1 MYWVSSFVCSQRGR
15 EEIGGEKYDE
25 MLSKGQ
31 RQRDEHLGV
40 KTGSVRDV
48 PETELQAGKKT
59 LKGIF
64 QHLFDILI
72 FGHTDRRSLRVWS

>member
-1 MYWVSSFVCSQRGR
+1 
-15 EEIGGEKYDE
+15 

-40 KTGSVRDV
+40 KTGSVRDD
-48 PETELQAGKKT
+48 PETELQAGKIT

-72 FGHTDRRSLRVWS
+72 SVRTDRRSLRVWN

>member
-1 MYWVSSFVCSQRGR
+1 
-15 EEIGGEKYDE
+15 

-40 KTGSVRDV
+40 KIGSVRDV

-72 FGHTDRRSLRVWS
+72 SVHSDRRSLRVWS

>member
-1 MYWVSSFVCSQRGR
+1 
-15 EEIGGEKYDE
+15 

-40 KTGSVRDV
+40 KIVRDV

>member
-1 MYWVSSFVCSQRGR
+1 
-15 EEIGGEKYDE
+15 

-40 KTGSVRDV
+40 KTGSVRDD

-64 QHLFDILI
+64 QHFI
-72 FGHTDRRSLRVWS
+72 

>member
-40 KTGSVRDV
+40 KI
-48 PETELQAGKKT
+48 GKDCE
-59 LKGIF
+59 GC
-64 QHLFDILI
+64 
-72 FGHTDRRSLRVWS
+72 S